1 MIFQFFFYLLKEPG
15 LIFIDLC
22 YCFILV
28 FSFFHKKDHTIYL
41 QRPVWEL
48 GEVGR
53 ENHTDILTGLLE
65 TFSHLEKIQY
75 CLHVLSNGYSKRTK
89 KQREEV
95 I

>member
-1 MIFQFFFYLLKEPG
+1 M
-15 LIFIDLC
+15 
-22 YCFILV
+22 
-28 FSFFHKKDHTIYL
+28 
-41 QRPVWEL
+41 WEL